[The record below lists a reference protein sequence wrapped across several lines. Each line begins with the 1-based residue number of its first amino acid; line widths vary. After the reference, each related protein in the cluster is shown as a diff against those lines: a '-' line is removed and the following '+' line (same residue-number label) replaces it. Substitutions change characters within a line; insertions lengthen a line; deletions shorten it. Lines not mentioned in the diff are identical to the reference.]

1 MKAFI
6 TIVGLN
12 SYYGTAPFHEDQK
25 LTLIKEP
32 ENRYDKEAIR
42 AELRGLGLVGYVA
55 NSTYTVKGEC
65 MSAGR
70 LYDKIGDQASA
81 RVCYI
86 LANAMVCRVKT
97 HTESFEESASWAQ

>member
-12 SYYGTAPFHEDQK
+12 SY
-25 LTLIKEP
+25 KEP

-42 AELRGLGLVGYVA
+42 AELPGLGLVGYVA

-65 MSAGR
+65 ISAGR
-70 LYDKIGDQASA
+70 LYDKIGGRASA

-86 LANAMVCRVKT
+86 LANALVCRVKT
-97 HTESFEESASWAQ
+97 HTESFEESAALAQ